1 MKKIIFL
8 IIILGSGSKVYSQ
21 KSWQLVKD
29 KEGIKV
35 YVNEASS
42 SAYFSFKAVMSVKNS
57 KVEIINVLKDV
68 SNYPKW
74 FAFTA
79 SAKLID
85 QTTSELR
92 FSMETDY
99 PWPYSNECMNYTMD
113 FGKIGMESQKII
125 IMGISS
131 NTECK
136 YSLKKGN
143 GYILLEPDN
152 GNTKITYCFH
162 SEPSQS
168 IPVWLI
174 NPRIHEMPFRTFVS
188 LRKRLT
194 QK

>member
-1 MKKIIFL
+1 M
-8 IIILGSGSKVYSQ
+8 ILGSVSTTYSQ

-35 YVNEASS
+35 YVNEVSS
-42 SAYFSFKAVMSVKNS
+42 SAYYAFKAVMSVRNS

-113 FGKIGMESQKII
+113 FGKIEMESQKIVI
-125 IMGISS
+125 TGING

-162 SEPSQS
+162 SEPSQG
-168 IPVWLI
+168 IPAWLI
-174 NPRIHEMPFRTFVS
+174 NPEIHEMPFRTFVS